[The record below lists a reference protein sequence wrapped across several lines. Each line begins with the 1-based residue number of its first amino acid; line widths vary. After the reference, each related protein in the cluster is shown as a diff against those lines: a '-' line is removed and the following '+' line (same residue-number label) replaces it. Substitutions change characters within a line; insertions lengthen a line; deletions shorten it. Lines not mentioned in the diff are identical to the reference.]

1 MVWAYT
7 DADGLCQLFSRLG
20 EYSRPWTGLE
30 IWESIEGD
38 FRLSAACSSL
48 GSVTFSVEMA
58 GLQGAPEEWRVSASL
73 VTEMGRM
80 QELSA
85 GAHRFFGGA

>member
-1 MVWAYT
+1 
-7 DADGLCQLFSRLG
+7 
-20 EYSRPWTGLE
+20 
-30 IWESIEGD
+30 
-38 FRLSAACSSL
+38 
-48 GSVTFSVEMA
+48 MA

-80 QELSA
+80 QDLSA